1 MAPRP
6 QHNSHWHIHWRHACL
21 GGVLQPRASSHHSRL
36 VPATVLLRFQSQ
48 QSSCC
53 TIAIT
58 TLMVAAFALSNVW
71 FSAQFLHTLPALLSE
86 HAVMHVCLVLQ
97 AMGPALSA
105 ASGQSWCCLMEQW
118 SVGTA
123 QAVCSFG
130 TASTA
135 RSCKHSASTRLMSW
149 QLLPPPMAT
158 PSLQLALMFR
168 YKHVTTFHWW
178 HLAVKAVC
186 CCLRGFG
193 DCMSALYISLTGSA
207 VP

>member
-1 MAPRP
+1 M
-6 QHNSHWHIHWRHACL
+6 
-21 GGVLQPRASSHHSRL
+21 
-36 VPATVLLRFQSQ
+36 PATHLLRLQSQ

-53 TIAIT
+53 TVAIT
-58 TLMVAAFALSNVW
+58 ILILAAFALSNVG
-71 FSAQFLHTLPALLSE
+71 FSPQFLHCLTALLFE
-86 HAVMHVCLVLQ
+86 HAAMHVCLVLQ

-105 ASGQSWCCLMEQW
+105 ASGQSWCYLMAQW

-130 TASTA
+130 TASMA

-149 QLLPPPMAT
+149 QLLPPTMEIPF
-158 PSLQLALMFR
+158 LQLALMSR
-168 YKHVTTFHWW
+168 YKLVTTFHWW
-178 HLAVKAVC
+178 QLALQAVC

-193 DCMSALYISLTGSA
+193 DCMPSLCIIRLTGAS